1 MQYCN
6 YGFFVSINSVS
17 KQKRYN
23 FKLLIN
29 AIKMNFD
36 NYKIIPNYKT
46 NKTNL
51 FLASEEETLACEKTL
66 NIAFDEDYKEYVLVY
81 GSGILGGTYVRIFL
95 PETIILTL
103 QEWRNRIT
111 EYWFWDEGKEVLTKD
126 QVLKSVR
133 IGDTFDGDE
142 IILYEGEY
150 FVLPRYSEMIY
161 KAGNTLEET
170 ITWLCSSGI
179 LTEAFPEREF
189 EPFDPSDL
197 ENN

>member
-1 MQYCN
+1 
-6 YGFFVSINSVS
+6 
-17 KQKRYN
+17 
-23 FKLLIN
+23 
-29 AIKMNFD
+29 MNFD

-46 NKTNL
+46 NKTDL

>member
-1 MQYCN
+1 
-6 YGFFVSINSVS
+6 
-17 KQKRYN
+17 
-23 FKLLIN
+23 
-29 AIKMNFD
+29 MNFD
-36 NYKIIPNYKT
+36 NYKVIPNYKT

-103 QEWRNRIT
+103 EEWRNRIT

>member
-1 MQYCN
+1 
-6 YGFFVSINSVS
+6 
-17 KQKRYN
+17 
-23 FKLLIN
+23 
-29 AIKMNFD
+29 MNFD

-103 QEWRNRIT
+103 EDWRNRIT

-126 QVLKSVR
+126 QVLNSIR

-161 KAGNTLEET
+161 KTGNTLEET

-179 LTEAFPEREF
+179 LTEAFSEREF

>member
-1 MQYCN
+1 
-6 YGFFVSINSVS
+6 
-17 KQKRYN
+17 
-23 FKLLIN
+23 
-29 AIKMNFD
+29 MNFD

-46 NKTNL
+46 NKTDL
-51 FLASEEETLACEKTL
+51 FLASEEEILACEKTL

-103 QEWRNRIT
+103 EEWRNRIT

-126 QVLKSVR
+126 QVLSSVR

-142 IILYEGEY
+142 IILYKGEY

-170 ITWLCSSGI
+170 ITWLCSSGN
-179 LTEAFPEREF
+179 LTEAFSEREF

>member
-1 MQYCN
+1 
-6 YGFFVSINSVS
+6 
-17 KQKRYN
+17 
-23 FKLLIN
+23 
-29 AIKMNFD
+29 MNFD

-46 NKTNL
+46 NKTDL
-51 FLASEEETLACEKTL
+51 FLASEEEILACEKTL

-95 PETIILTL
+95 PEIIILTL
-103 QEWRNRIT
+103 EEWRNRIT

-126 QVLKSVR
+126 QVLSRDFGTIR

-142 IILYEGEY
+142 IILYKNEHY
-150 FVLPRYSEMIY
+150 VLPRYSEMIY

-179 LTEAFPEREF
+179 LTDAFSEREF

>member
-1 MQYCN
+1 
-6 YGFFVSINSVS
+6 
-17 KQKRYN
+17 
-23 FKLLIN
+23 
-29 AIKMNFD
+29 MNFD

-46 NKTNL
+46 NKTDL
-51 FLASEEETLACEKTL
+51 FLASEEEILACEKTL

-103 QEWRNRIT
+103 EDWRNRIT

-126 QVLKSVR
+126 QVLNSIR

-142 IILYEGEY
+142 IILYKGEY

-161 KAGNTLEET
+161 KTGNTLEET

-179 LTEAFPEREF
+179 LTEAFSEREF
-189 EPFDPSDL
+189 EPFDSSDL

>member
-1 MQYCN
+1 
-6 YGFFVSINSVS
+6 
-17 KQKRYN
+17 
-23 FKLLIN
+23 
-29 AIKMNFD
+29 MNFD

-46 NKTNL
+46 NKTDL
-51 FLASEEETLACEKTL
+51 FLASEEEILACEKTL

-103 QEWRNRIT
+103 EDWRNRIT

-126 QVLKSVR
+126 QVLNSIR

-161 KAGNTLEET
+161 KTGNALEET

-179 LTEAFPEREF
+179 LTEAFSEREF

>member
-1 MQYCN
+1 
-6 YGFFVSINSVS
+6 
-17 KQKRYN
+17 
-23 FKLLIN
+23 
-29 AIKMNFD
+29 MNFD

-103 QEWRNRIT
+103 EEWRNRIT